1 MINELNGLNN
11 LPFVFYPDA
20 AKTNTS
26 VFTYNINPD
35 RDNPPYL
42 TELADLKV
50 WPPLESYGSHI
61 RLKFN
66 PSTLTLNT
74 YNIADRG
81 TICRFNI
88 KYKY

>member
-11 LPFVFYPDA
+11 LPFVFYPDS

-26 VFTYNINPD
+26 VFTYNINELS
-35 RDNPPYL
+35 NL

-50 WPPLESYGSHI
+50 WTPLESYGSHI

-81 TICRFNI
+81 TLCRFNI